1 MKPTERARRVVP
13 CLVWHEAPTMAG
25 CLVGKVYG
33 APFVELSSIGVVLDL
48 TSKEADISS
57 HSRTLARVPLAGRGW
72 AGMLDCLRRRLPI
85 VAEELRTR
93 DDDPDA
99 QRVGRVLHPRNLR
112 DLGGTT

>member
-1 MKPTERARRVVP
+1 MKLTERARRVVP

-33 APFVELSSIGVVLDL
+33 EPFVELSSIGIVIDP
-48 TSKEADISS
+48 TSKEAIISS
-57 HSRTLARVPLAGRGW
+57 YHRTLARVPLTGRGW
-72 AGMLDCLRRRLPI
+72 AGMLDCLRRRLPV

-93 DDDPDA
+93 HDDPDA